1 MDPPPLPHHPTIL
14 TLTPLH
20 LHHFPTRMDHL
31 PSHSIRQSSLS
42 LPPPLVPFH
51 NHIPPPRSTFPLPFP
66 SIIPH
71 RIRPTSSTPL
81 PITAPH
87 FHYPYSLHLFLSPSH
102 HPLLSSRSARNVARL
117 PCSGRRGDEL
127 ATTELSSHTEVPA
140 GGLVPSS
147 LRSLHAA
154 LHDVPLPCQQRC
166 HPFPPPTPAP
176 ATSHPPS
183 IMVPSHHTTV
193 IPSRPVPG
201 VLLNLSATSL
211 PRPPHSPHSDSSS
224 PHHSP
229 AELPGSGRS

>member
-14 TLTPLH
+14 TITPLH
-20 LHHFPTRMDHL
+20 LHHSPTRMDHL

-51 NHIPPPRSTFPLPFP
+51 NCIPHPRSTFPLPFP

-71 RIRPTSSTPL
+71 RIRPTSSPPP
-81 PITAPH
+81 PITSPY
-87 FHYPYSLHLFLSPSH
+87 FHYPYSLHLFLSLSH

-166 HPFPPPTPAP
+166 HPFPPPTPA
-176 ATSHPPS
+176 TSHPPS
-183 IMVPSHHTTV
+183 IMVPPLHTTV